1 MTRWLAVLCL
11 VVSGAAGA
19 QPVLHFRKDLA
30 FQAGTVNSFA
40 ARAYGD
46 RVRKLNAE
54 HKLDQNEALL
64 KRVRR
69 IVHRLRPAAAYERPA
84 MASLGWEVH
93 VCRRCFDNASAMAG
107 GKLMVGEEFIARIKP
122 TDSELAFLLAHEMGH
137 VLAEHTREFATTA
150 RSFVGMGMKR
160 EYSDIQHEID
170 ESLGLQL
177 RMAPL
182 YKRQELEA
190 DYVGLV
196 LGCRAGFEPHA
207 MLTLLHKLDT
217 PGQSVVDVHPSG
229 NQRIGQAEGLMP
241 QAERIYSEGV
251 PQVSGV
257 HRSLSD

>member
-1 MTRWLAVLCL
+1 MARWLAVLL
-11 VVSGAAGA
+11 LLVSGVAGA
-19 QPVLHFRKDLA
+19 QRVLHFRKDLA
-30 FQAGTVNSFA
+30 FQASAVNSFA

-46 RVRKLNAE
+46 RARELDAE
-54 HKLDQNEALL
+54 HKLDRSQALL
-64 KRVRR
+64 TRVRR
-69 IVHRLRPAAAYERPA
+69 IVRRLRPAAAYERPA
-84 MASLGWEVH
+84 MASLDWEVH
-93 VCRRCFDNASAMAG
+93 VCRQCFENASAMAG

-122 TDSELAFLLAHEMGH
+122 TDAELAFLLAHEMGH

-196 LGCRAGFEPHA
+196 LGSRAGFDPHA
-207 MLTLLHKLDT
+207 MLSLLHKLDT
-217 PGQSVVDVHPSG
+217 PGQSVIDVHPSG
-229 NQRIGQAEGLMP
+229 KQRIGQAEGLMP
-241 QAERIYSEGV
+241 QVERIYQEGLPKV
-251 PQVSGV
+251 N
-257 HRSLSD
+257 